1 MSAIAAIHVARKQ
14 LGLDEDTYRA
24 VAVRVTG
31 KGSAKDMTEAERQQ
45 LLEEFRRRGFKKAST
60 GSRKKLEGRYAAK
73 LQALWI
79 SAWNLGLV
87 EHRED
92 SALLAF
98 VKRQT
103 GIEHVRF
110 LHYPEDANKAI
121 EALKGWMA
129 REAGVDW
136 SVDKFMPD
144 YAREPGCKIA
154 RAQFAI
160 LHRIDPA
167 FAEMNSLV
175 HWLLVS
181 RRDRPG
187 TPAHIEDFHSEHWP
201 AVMNA
206 LGEKIREAKSA

>member
-24 VAVRVTG
+24 LAVRVTG

-60 GSRKKLEGRYAAK
+60 GSRKKLDGRYAAK

-87 EHRED
+87 ERRED
-92 SALLAF
+92 SALVAF

-136 SVDKFMPD
+136 TVDKLMPD
-144 YAREPGCKIA
+144 HAREPGFKVA
-154 RAQFAI
+154 EAQFRI
-160 LHRIDPA
+160 LRALDQA
-167 FAEMNSLV
+167 YAEIPSLQT
-175 HWLLVS
+175 WLIHSRHQRPHYPFFVS
-181 RRDRPG
+181 HF
-187 TPAHIEDFHSEHWP
+187 TAAHWP
-201 AVMNA
+201 VVMNA
-206 LGEKIREAKSA
+206 LGEKIREAKR